1 MATKKNT
8 KVNDSVSDEK
18 IKSVSDDSVDNSI
31 NDSAATAVDDD
42 VDVKKVE
49 DNDTSVEQVSDAVC
63 DFVRRHKP
71 PTIRVKRVENK
82 DLEATLQE
90 VGYRNVAQIL
100 VEPSLGFALFNI
112 IYWESNDE
120 DED

>member
-8 KVNDSVSDEK
+8 KVNDSVDEK
-18 IKSVSDDSVDNSI
+18 IKSVIDDSVDNSI
-31 NDSAATAVDDD
+31 NDSTAAVDDD

>member
-8 KVNDSVSDEK
+8 KVNDSVDEK
-18 IKSVSDDSVDNSI
+18 IKSVDDSVDNAI
-31 NDSAATAVDDD
+31 NDSTATADD
-42 VDVKKVE
+42 VK
-49 DNDTSVEQVSDAVC
+49 DNDTLVEQESDTAVSYC
-63 DFVRRHKP
+63 TTRPHRKP
-71 PTIRVKRVENK
+71 PIIRVKRVENK

-100 VEPSLGFALFNI
+100 VEPSLGFALFDI

-120 DED
+120 D

>member
-8 KVNDSVSDEK
+8 KVNDSVSD
-18 IKSVSDDSVDNSI
+18 DSVDNAI
-31 NDSAATAVDDD
+31 NDSTATVDD
-42 VDVKKVE
+42 VE
-49 DNDTSVEQVSDAVC
+49 DNDTLVEQESDTAVSYC
-63 DFVRRHKP
+63 TTRPHRKP
-71 PTIRVKRVENK
+71 PIIRVKRVENK

-90 VGYRNVAQIL
+90 VGYENVAQIL

-120 DED
+120 E

>member
-8 KVNDSVSDEK
+8 KVNDSV
-18 IKSVSDDSVDNSI
+18 DDSVDNAI
-31 NDSAATAVDDD
+31 NDSTAAAFADD
-42 VDVKKVE
+42 VE
-49 DNDTSVEQVSDAVC
+49 DNDTLVEQESDTAVSYC
-63 DFVRRHKP
+63 TTRPHRKP
-71 PTIRVKRVENK
+71 PIIRVKRVENK

-100 VEPSLGFALFNI
+100 VEPSLGSALFNI

-120 DED
+120 E

>member
-8 KVNDSVSDEK
+8 KVNDS
-18 IKSVSDDSVDNSI
+18 ISDDSLDNAI
-31 NDSAATAVDDD
+31 NDSTATFADD
-42 VDVKKVE
+42 VE
-49 DNDTSVEQVSDAVC
+49 DNDTLVEQESDTAVSYC
-63 DFVRRHKP
+63 TTRPRHQP

-100 VEPSLGFALFNI
+100 VEPSLGSALFNI
-112 IYWESNDE
+112 IYWESKDE
-120 DED
+120 D

>member
-8 KVNDSVSDEK
+8 KVNDSV
-18 IKSVSDDSVDNSI
+18 DNAI
-31 NDSAATAVDDD
+31 NDSTAADN
-42 VDVKKVE
+42 VE
-49 DNDTSVEQVSDAVC
+49 DNNTLVEQESDAA
-63 DFVRRHKP
+63 VRFRLRKP

-90 VGYRNVAQIL
+90 VGYENVAQIL

-120 DED
+120 E

>member
-8 KVNDSVSDEK
+8 KVNNS
-18 IKSVSDDSVDNSI
+18 ISDDSLDNAI
-31 NDSAATAVDDD
+31 NDSTATADS
-42 VDVKKVE
+42 VE
-49 DNDTSVEQVSDAVC
+49 DNDTLVEQESDTAVSYC
-63 DFVRRHKP
+63 TTRPHRKP
-71 PTIRVKRVENK
+71 PIIRVKRVENK

-120 DED
+120 E

>member
-8 KVNDSVSDEK
+8 KVNN
-18 IKSVSDDSVDNSI
+18 SVSDDSVDNAI
-31 NDSAATAVDDD
+31 NDSTATVDD
-42 VDVKKVE
+42 VE
-49 DNDTSVEQVSDAVC
+49 DNDTPVEQESDAATTA
-63 DFVRRHKP
+63 VRLRKP

-90 VGYRNVAQIL
+90 VGYENVAQIL

-120 DED
+120 D

>member
-8 KVNDSVSDEK
+8 KVNNSVSDEK
-18 IKSVSDDSVDNSI
+18 IKSVSDDSVDNAI
-31 NDSAATAVDDD
+31 NDSTATVDD
-42 VDVKKVE
+42 VE
-49 DNDTSVEQVSDAVC
+49 DNDTLVEQESDTAVSYC
-63 DFVRRHKP
+63 TTRPHRKP
-71 PTIRVKRVENK
+71 PIIRVKRVENK

-100 VEPSLGFALFNI
+100 VEPSLGFALFDI

-120 DED
+120 D

>member
-8 KVNDSVSDEK
+8 KVNDSVSD
-18 IKSVSDDSVDNSI
+18 DSVRDNAI
-31 NDSAATAVDDD
+31 NNSTATVDD
-42 VDVKKVE
+42 VE
-49 DNDTSVEQVSDAVC
+49 DNDTLVEQESDAAVRVC
-63 DFVRRHKP
+63 RHQP
-71 PTIRVKRVENK
+71 PTIRVKRVGNK

-100 VEPSLGFALFNI
+100 VEPSLGFALFDI

-120 DED
+120 D

>member
-8 KVNDSVSDEK
+8 KVNDSIDEK
-18 IKSVSDDSVDNSI
+18 IKSVDDSVDNAI
-31 NDSAATAVDDD
+31 NDSMAADG
-42 VDVKKVE
+42 VE
-49 DNDTSVEQVSDAVC
+49 DNDTLVEQESDTAVSYC
-63 DFVRRHKP
+63 TTRPHRKP
-71 PTIRVKRVENK
+71 PIIRVKRVENK

-100 VEPSLGFALFNI
+100 VEPSLGSALFNI

-120 DED
+120 D

>member
-8 KVNDSVSDEK
+8 KVNDSVDEK
-18 IKSVSDDSVDNSI
+18 VKSVDDAVDDSVDNAI
-31 NDSAATAVDDD
+31 NDSTAADD
-42 VDVKKVE
+42 VE
-49 DNDTSVEQVSDAVC
+49 DNDTLVEQESDAACVS
-63 DFVRRHKP
+63 VRHQP

-112 IYWESNDE
+112 IYWESKDE
-120 DED
+120 D

>member
-8 KVNDSVSDEK
+8 KVNDSVSD
-18 IKSVSDDSVDNSI
+18 NAI
-31 NDSAATAVDDD
+31 NDSTAAAFADD
-42 VDVKKVE
+42 VE
-49 DNDTSVEQVSDAVC
+49 DNDTLVEQESDTAVSYC
-63 DFVRRHKP
+63 TTRPHRKP
-71 PTIRVKRVENK
+71 PIIRVKRVENK

-100 VEPSLGFALFNI
+100 VEPSLGFALFDI

-120 DED
+120 D

>member
-8 KVNDSVSDEK
+8 KVNDSVSDD
-18 IKSVSDDSVDNSI
+18 SVSDNAI
-31 NDSAATAVDDD
+31 NDSTATVDD
-42 VDVKKVE
+42 VE
-49 DNDTSVEQVSDAVC
+49 DNDTLVEQESDTAVSYC
-63 DFVRRHKP
+63 TTRPYRKP

-90 VGYRNVAQIL
+90 VGYENVAQIL

-120 DED
+120 D

>member
-8 KVNDSVSDEK
+8 KVNDSVSDD
-18 IKSVSDDSVDNSI
+18 SVSDNAI
-31 NDSAATAVDDD
+31 NDSTATVDD
-42 VDVKKVE
+42 VE
-49 DNDTSVEQVSDAVC
+49 DNDTLVEQESDTAVSYC
-63 DFVRRHKP
+63 PTRPHRKP
-71 PTIRVKRVENK
+71 PIIRVKRVENK

-90 VGYRNVAQIL
+90 VGYENVAQIL

-120 DED
+120 E

>member
-31 NDSAATAVDDD
+31 NDSTAAVDDD

>member
-8 KVNDSVSDEK
+8 KVNDSVDEK
-18 IKSVSDDSVDNSI
+18 IKSVDDSVDDSVDNAI
-31 NDSAATAVDDD
+31 NEAFADD
-42 VDVKKVE
+42 VE
-49 DNDTSVEQVSDAVC
+49 DNDTLVEQESDAVVC
-63 DFVRRHKP
+63 VRLRKP

-112 IYWESNDE
+112 IYWESKDE
-120 DED
+120 D

>member
-8 KVNDSVSDEK
+8 KVNDSVDEK
-18 IKSVSDDSVDNSI
+18 IKSADDSVDDSVDNAI
-31 NDSAATAVDDD
+31 NEAFADD
-42 VDVKKVE
+42 VE
-49 DNDTSVEQVSDAVC
+49 DNDTLVEQESDAAVC
-63 DFVRRHKP
+63 VRLRKP

-112 IYWESNDE
+112 IYWESKDE
-120 DED
+120 D

>member
-8 KVNDSVSDEK
+8 KVNDSV
-18 IKSVSDDSVDNSI
+18 DNAI
-31 NDSAATAVDDD
+31 NDSTAADD
-42 VDVKKVE
+42 VE
-49 DNDTSVEQVSDAVC
+49 DNDTLVEQESDAATTA
-63 DFVRRHKP
+63 VRLRKP
-71 PTIRVKRVENK
+71 HTIRVKRVENK

-100 VEPSLGFALFNI
+100 VEPSLGFALFDI

-120 DED
+120 E

>member
-8 KVNDSVSDEK
+8 KVNDSVSD
-18 IKSVSDDSVDNSI
+18 DSVDNAI
-31 NDSAATAVDDD
+31 NDSTAAFADD
-42 VDVKKVE
+42 VE
-49 DNDTSVEQVSDAVC
+49 DNDTLVEQESDTAVC
-63 DFVRRHKP
+63 VRLRKP

-120 DED
+120 D

>member
-8 KVNDSVSDEK
+8 KVNNS
-18 IKSVSDDSVDNSI
+18 ISDDSLDNAI
-31 NDSAATAVDDD
+31 NDSTATADS
-42 VDVKKVE
+42 VE
-49 DNDTSVEQVSDAVC
+49 DNDTLVEQESDTAVSYC
-63 DFVRRHKP
+63 TTRPHRKP
-71 PTIRVKRVENK
+71 PIIRVKRVENK

-90 VGYRNVAQIL
+90 VGYENVAQIL

-120 DED
+120 E

>member
-8 KVNDSVSDEK
+8 KVNDSV
-18 IKSVSDDSVDNSI
+18 DNAI
-31 NDSAATAVDDD
+31 NDSTAAAFADD
-42 VDVKKVE
+42 VE
-49 DNDTSVEQVSDAVC
+49 DNDTLVEQESDDAAASC
-63 DFVRRHKP
+63 CCCHHQP
-71 PTIRVKRVENK
+71 PIIRVKRVENK

-100 VEPSLGFALFNI
+100 VEPSLGSALFNI

-120 DED
+120 D

>member
-8 KVNDSVSDEK
+8 KVNDSV
-18 IKSVSDDSVDNSI
+18 DNAI
-31 NDSAATAVDDD
+31 NDSTAAAFADD
-42 VDVKKVE
+42 VE
-49 DNDTSVEQVSDAVC
+49 DNDTLVEQESDTAVSYC
-63 DFVRRHKP
+63 TTRPHRKS

-100 VEPSLGFALFNI
+100 VEPSLGSALFNI

-120 DED
+120 D